1 MAECREI
8 LNERNGQDE
17 DAQLEANGEESVSG
31 ENETENFPTRVPK
44 LSATDDPTER
54 LLMKIAQH
62 VVYNKAN
69 LLIIATDVRM
79 AEGIFTQKT
88 AQYSEPKTK
97 IFQVL
102 CSFDFSLQNKVE
114 DLTPLNDCV

>member
-8 LNERNGQDE
+8 LNERNEQDE
-17 DAQLEANGEESVSG
+17 EAQLEANDEESVSG
-31 ENETENFPTRVPK
+31 ENEAENFPTRVPK

-54 LLMKIAQH
+54 LLMKIACH
-62 VVYNKAN
+62 VKYFKKN
-69 LLIIATDVRM
+69 LFIMATDIRM

-102 CSFDFSLQNKVE
+102 FSFDFFTSK
-114 DLTPLNDCV
+114 

>member
-1 MAECREI
+1 MAESRQI

-17 DAQLEANGEESVSG
+17 DAQLEAHGDESLSG
-31 ENETENFPTRVPK
+31 ENEPENFPRIPK
-44 LSATDDPTER
+44 FSGTDDPTER
-54 LLMKIAQH
+54 LLMKIACH
-62 VVYNKAN
+62 VKYFKKN
-69 LLIIATDVRM
+69 LLIMATDVRM

-114 DLTPLNDCV
+114 DSTSLNAVW

>member
-17 DAQLEANGEESVSG
+17 DAQLEAHGDESVSG
-31 ENETENFPTRVPK
+31 ENEAENFRTGVPK
-44 LSATDDPTER
+44 LSATDGPTKR
-54 LLMKIAQH
+54 LLMKIACH
-62 VVYNKAN
+62 VKYFKKN
-69 LLIIATDVRM
+69 LFIMATDVRM
-79 AEGIFTQKT
+79 TEGIFTQKT

-97 IFQVL
+97 IFEVL

-114 DLTPLNDCV
+114 DLTPLNNCV